1 MYNFRLDLFTMHN
14 VLPIYGRYT
23 MLAHTSTYA

>member
-1 MYNFRLDLFTMHN
+1 MHN
-14 VLPIYGRYT
+14 VQPIYGRYT